1 MIDRWLCGPRRPL
14 WHLALYFL
22 SGWAV
27 AGEPAPV
34 VQVEGGRISG
44 GVLDVGGTAVQV
56 FRGIPFAAPPLGD
69 LRWRPPQPV
78 KPWDTVRECLQF
90 APACPQPADL
100 TYGFS
105 FQNQSEDCLYLNVWT
120 AAKDPAERRPVMV
133 WIHGGG
139 NTIGGASAPFYDG
152 RHFAAA
158 GVVLVSI
165 QYRLGAFGY
174 LAHPALSAE
183 AKSLD
188 GREASGNYGLLD
200 QIAALRWVQTNIG
213 RFGGDKDRVT
223 IFGES
228 AGAANVTHLMASPLA
243 QGLFH
248 RRSPSPAT
256 SARTRRSSARGAGPR
271 NVSAHQNGIEFAQR
285 LGVTGEDGSA
295 LAALRQLPAEKLLSV
310 PVAIGTVVGG
320 GTGGRAFRFGPVV
333 DGYVLPRAPGEVWAA
348 GQMHRVPLMAGSL
361 LDDGSVFSRANPVQ
375 RLFGYRLVMRT
386 IFGPDADRA
395 MELFPAAGDDQVPA
409 AMHRVIT
416 VTSFRAPA
424 RRLVRWMEAAGGDAW
439 LYHFSRNPGQGRAVR
454 DGVFH
459 GLEIGYVFNTLTAWG
474 DATDKT
480 LGQDMLRR
488 WVNFRGTETPT
499 EHPAARRRRIPPGPS
514 TARPRIN
521 TWNSAIRF
529 ASRRAW
535 TAKHA
540 TWPTAPPHAETA
552 TVPHA
557 SRKQGQRSG
566 GRENAVLA
574 EGHIHTSGQ
583 STSRMAVSQ

>member
-1 MIDRWLCGPRRPL
+1 
-14 WHLALYFL
+14 
-22 SGWAV
+22 
-27 AGEPAPV
+27 
-34 VQVEGGRISG
+34 
-44 GVLDVGGTAVQV
+44 
-56 FRGIPFAAPPLGD
+56 
-69 LRWRPPQPV
+69 
-78 KPWDTVRECLQF
+78 
-90 APACPQPADL
+90 L

-105 FQNQSEDCLYLNVWT
+105 FRDQAEDCLYLNVWT

-139 NTIGGASAPFYDG
+139 NIIGGASAPFYDG

-183 AKSLD
+183 AKSRD

-200 QIAALRWVQTNIG
+200 QIAALHWVQTNVG

-248 RRSPSPAT
+248 CAIAQSGYFGENTPQLSQG
-256 SARTRRSSARGAGPR
+256 SGPR
-271 NVSAHQNGIEFAQR
+271 SMSAHQNGVEFAER
-285 LGVTGEDGSA
+285 LGVTGEDGAA
-295 LAALRQLPAEKLLSV
+295 LTALRQLPAEKLLSV

-348 GQMHRVPLMAGSL
+348 GRMHRVPLMAGSL

-386 IFGPDADRA
+386 IFGPDTARA

-474 DATDKT
+474 DTTDKT

-488 WVNFRGTETPT
+488 WVNFARDGDPNGAPGGTTQTDPAWPKYRTAEDQHLEFGDHIRVQAGLDREPCDLADRA
-499 EHPAARRRRIPPGPS
+499 AARRNRDG
-514 TARPRIN
+514 A
-521 TWNSAIRF
+521 
-529 ASRRAW
+529 ASE
-535 TAKHA
+535 
-540 TWPTAPPHAETA
+540 P
-552 TVPHA
+552 
-557 SRKQGQRSG
+557 
-566 GRENAVLA
+566 
-574 EGHIHTSGQ
+574 
-583 STSRMAVSQ
+583 

>member
-1 MIDRWLCGPRRPL
+1 MFWRWLYGPRRPL
-14 WHLALYFL
+14 WQLALILL

-34 VQVEGGRISG
+34 VHVDSGRISG
-44 GVLDVGGTAVQV
+44 GVLDVDGTAVQV

-78 KPWDTVRECLQF
+78 TPRDAVRQCLQF

-120 AAKDPAERRPVMV
+120 AAKDSAERRPVMV

-139 NTIGGASAPFYDG
+139 NIIGGASAPFYDG

-188 GREASGNYGLLD
+188 DRPASGNYGLLD
-200 QIAALRWVQTNIG
+200 QIAALHWVQANIA

-243 QGLFH
+243 EGLFH
-248 RRSPSPAT
+248 RAIAQSGYFGENTPQLSQG
-256 SARTRRSSARGAGPR
+256 SGPR
-271 NVSAHQNGIEFAQR
+271 NASAHQNGSEFAQR

-295 LAALRQLPAEKLLSV
+295 LAALRQLPAKTLLSV
-310 PVAIGTVVGG
+310 PLAVGTIVGG
-320 GTGGRAFRFGPVV
+320 GASGSRAFRFGPVV

-386 IFGPDADRA
+386 IFGPDTARA

-409 AMHRVIT
+409 AVHRLIT
-416 VTSFRAPA
+416 VAGFRAPA

-474 DATDKT
+474 EAADKT

-488 WVNFRGTETPT
+488 WVSFARDGDPNGAPGGTARTDPAWPKYRTAEDQHLEFSDPIRVQAGLDR
-499 EHPAARRRRIPPGPS
+499 EPCDLADRAAARRNRDS
-514 TARPRIN
+514 AAREP
-521 TWNSAIRF
+521 
-529 ASRRAW
+529 
-535 TAKHA
+535 
-540 TWPTAPPHAETA
+540 
-552 TVPHA
+552 
-557 SRKQGQRSG
+557 
-566 GRENAVLA
+566 
-574 EGHIHTSGQ
+574 
-583 STSRMAVSQ
+583 

>member
-1 MIDRWLCGPRRPL
+1 MIRRWFSHDRWLL
-14 WHLALYFL
+14 WHFALFVFFAD
-22 SGWAV
+22 WTV

-34 VQVEGGRISG
+34 VEVGGGRISG
-44 GVLDVGGTAVQV
+44 AMLDVGGTAVQV
-56 FRGIPFAAPPLGD
+56 FRGIPFAAPPVGD
-69 LRWRPPQPV
+69 LRWRPPQPM
-78 KPWDTVRECLQF
+78 KPWDAVRECLQF

-100 TYGFS
+100 TYGFA
-105 FQNQSEDCLYLNVWT
+105 FRNQSEDCLYLNVWT

-188 GREASGNYGLLD
+188 GREASGNYGLMD
-200 QIAALRWVQTNIG
+200 QVAALRWVQSNIA

-248 RRSPSPAT
+248 RAIAQSGYFGENTPHLKQGS
-256 SARTRRSSARGAGPR
+256 GPR
-271 NVSAHQNGIEFAQR
+271 NASAHQNGVEFARR
-285 LGVTGEDGSA
+285 LGVTGEDVAA
-295 LAALRQLPAEKLLSV
+295 LAALRQLPAEKLLTV
-310 PVAIGTVVGG
+310 PVAVGTIVGG
-320 GTGGRAFRFGPVV
+320 GEGGGRAFRFGPVV
-333 DGYVLPRAPGEVWAA
+333 DGYVLPRSPGEVWSA
-348 GQMHRVPLMAGSL
+348 GQMHRVPLIAGSL

-375 RLFGYRLVMRT
+375 RLLGYRLVMRT
-386 IFGPDADRA
+386 IFGPDTDAA
-395 MELFPAAGDDQVPA
+395 MEQFPAARDEAVPA
-409 AMHRVIT
+409 AMHRLIT

-459 GLEIGYVFNTLTAWG
+459 GLEIGYVFKTLTAWG
-474 DATDKT
+474 DATDKA
-480 LGQDMLRR
+480 LAEDMLRR
-488 WVNFRGTETPT
+488 WVNFARDGDPNGGAAGGAKLEPCWPKYRTAEDQHLEFGDRIRVESGLDREQCDLVDRATSRRNRDG
-499 EHPAARRRRIPPGPS
+499 AAREP
-514 TARPRIN
+514 
-521 TWNSAIRF
+521 
-529 ASRRAW
+529 
-535 TAKHA
+535 
-540 TWPTAPPHAETA
+540 
-552 TVPHA
+552 
-557 SRKQGQRSG
+557 
-566 GRENAVLA
+566 
-574 EGHIHTSGQ
+574 
-583 STSRMAVSQ
+583 